1 MVKYRITKK
10 GVIFLVRNKA
20 KNFPGPRKI
29 EDPKAKTENASKR
42 ANGEINTNPQD
53 RMIGKDELE

>member
-1 MVKYRITKK
+1 MK
-10 GVIFLVRNKA
+10 GVPSMVRNKD

-29 EDPKAKTENASKR
+29 EDPKAKAERAPKR

-53 RMIGKDELE
+53 GMAGKPELD